1 MSRLRE
7 ISIASAS
14 ERLATADR
22 VLVVGCSGSGK
33 TTLARKISDRFSL
46 EHISL
51 DRDVIW
57 LPGWQVRARDDQRA
71 RLSALVCKNRWII
84 DGNSPATLDL
94 RVARADLI
102 LWLRLPRWVALMGL
116 AKRIFTYYGT
126 VRPGIAEGCPERF
139 PDLEFLSY
147 IWTFEQKMAPRIE
160 GVIREHQ
167 PNVPVAILRSRA
179 DTKALFRER
188 SPVDCP

>member
-57 LPGWQVRARDDQRA
+57 LPGWQVRAREDQRA
-71 RLSALVCKNRWII
+71 RLSALVHKNRWVI

-116 AKRIFTYYGT
+116 AKRICAHYGT
-126 VRPGIAEGCPERF
+126 VRPGMAEGCPERV
-139 PDLEFLSY
+139 PDFEFLSY
-147 IWTFEQKMAPRIE
+147 IWTFEQKMVPRIE
-160 GVIREHQ
+160 GVICEHR
-167 PNVPVAILRSRA
+167 PDVAVAMLRSRA
-179 DTKALFRER
+179 EIRTLLKG
-188 SPVDCP
+188 